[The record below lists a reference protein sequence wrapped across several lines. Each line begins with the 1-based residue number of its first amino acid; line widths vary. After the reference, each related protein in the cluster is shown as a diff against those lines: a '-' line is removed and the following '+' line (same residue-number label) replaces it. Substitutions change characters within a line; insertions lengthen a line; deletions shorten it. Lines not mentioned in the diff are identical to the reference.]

1 MGGLLGPFWG
11 LGTST
16 VYVLL
21 GMMGLPVFQ
30 GGNGGF
36 DYTLGVTGGYIIGFI
51 LSTFTVGWLFR
62 IGLDRSKSLWA
73 YIIGTMIIYVPAII
87 WLSVFDFG
95 WPKEGE
101 MLSQAVYPFVIG
113 DLLKAVI
120 ASLFTISFSMIS
132 KNLSEK

>member
-1 MGGLLGPFWG
+1 MK
-11 LGTST
+11 
-16 VYVLL
+16 
-21 GMMGLPVFQ
+21 

-132 KNLSEK
+132 KNLGKK